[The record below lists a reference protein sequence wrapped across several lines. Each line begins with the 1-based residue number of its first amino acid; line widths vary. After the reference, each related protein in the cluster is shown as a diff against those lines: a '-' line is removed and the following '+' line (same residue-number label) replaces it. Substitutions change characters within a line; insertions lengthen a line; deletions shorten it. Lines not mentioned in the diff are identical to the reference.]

1 MAELATI
8 ARPYAKALFE
18 LASEKGQVELW
29 LEKLKDLAW
38 AVGQPKLATLL
49 DDAGIVPHQKA
60 DILIGLLDG
69 IHTPQHT
76 DFKNFL
82 YVLAEGGRLAVLP

>member
-18 LASEKGQVELW
+18 LASEKGQIEFW

-38 AVGQPKLATLL
+38 AVGQRCRYCPSSEGRYPNWIIRRYPHAT
-49 DDAGIVPHQKA
+49 AYG
-60 DILIGLLDG
+60 
-69 IHTPQHT
+69 
-76 DFKNFL
+76 F
-82 YVLAEGGRLAVLP
+82 

>member
-18 LASEKGQVELW
+18 LASEKGQIEFW

-82 YVLAEGGRLAVLP
+82 YV